1 MRTRVELKVDAKA
14 QLEGKRGK
22 GALIVLL
29 MFLIGLIPSIIG
41 LFIESDSIYIALDI
55 VFQIYISLLGIGCF
69 LFYLS
74 VRRNKEV
81 SVNMLFSGYEYYLKG
96 FLVILLVKIITIIGC
111 ILLIIPSI
119 IFSFMY
125 SQALYIYIEN
135 PEMGVIECLRT
146 SRLAM
151 KGHKFE
157 LFVLNL
163 SFIGWIFLS
172 VLTLGILSLY
182 VTPYIKTTLVNYYTD
197 VMEDYRVKQIII

>member
-1 MRTRVELKVDAKA
+1 MRTRVELKVEAKA

-96 FLVILLVKIITIIGC
+96 FLVILLVKIINIIGC

-163 SFIGWIFLS
+163 SFIGWILLS

-197 VMEDYRVKQIII
+197 LMEDYRGKQIII

>member
-1 MRTRVELKVDAKA
+1 MRTRVELKVEAKA

-96 FLVILLVKIITIIGC
+96 FLVILLVKIINIIGC

-135 PEMGVIECLRT
+135 PEMGVVECLRT

-163 SFIGWIFLS
+163 SFIGWILLS

-197 VMEDYRVKQIII
+197 LMEDYRGKQIII

>member
-1 MRTRVELKVDAKA
+1 MRTRVELKVEAKA

-96 FLVILLVKIITIIGC
+96 FLVILLVKIINIIGC

-151 KGHKFE
+151 KGHKIE

-163 SFIGWIFLS
+163 SFIGWILLS

-197 VMEDYRVKQIII
+197 LMEDYRGKQIII